1 MYDLT
6 LEQLLG
12 DGSEDYWSGCLY
24 VIMVLAGYLE
34 AGNCFIYSQRGS
46 GVVARESGKVRRVC
60 GCVGLAEVGVRCV
73 WGVVVC
79 MREWGGKG

>member
-12 DGSEDYWSGCLY
+12 DGSEDYWSGGLY

-34 AGNCFIYSQRGS
+34 AGTSFIYSQRGS
-46 GVVARESGKVRRVC
+46 GVVARESGKVRRVWLC
-60 GCVGLAEVGVRCV
+60 GGGRGRVWRVRVVWCV
-73 WGVVVC
+73 
-79 MREWGGKG
+79 